1 MFPCFSKRITSDSI
15 DQQWHELRRDDTAT
29 DAAADF
35 TSLSIS
41 KYLSKWRPNVSPQR
55 GEKTSKGDRVS
66 HLFKSQICFLVFR
79 ENPLTQSFTF
89 RWDTIFSQKIFKLQV
104 DLTIKSV
111 NDCSVFTW

>member
-41 KYLSKWRPNVSPQR
+41 KYLSKWRPHVSPQR
-55 GEKTSKGDRVS
+55 GKNLQRRSGESFIQITNMFFGISRESADSIIYIPVGHHFQSNNIQITSRFDYKKCQR
-66 HLFKSQICFLVFR
+66 L
-79 ENPLTQSFTF
+79 
-89 RWDTIFSQKIFKLQV
+89 
-104 DLTIKSV
+104 
-111 NDCSVFTW
+111 

>member
-41 KYLSKWRPNVSPQR
+41 KYLSKRRPHVSPQR

-89 RWDTIFSQKIFKLQV
+89 RWDTIFSQIIFKLQV